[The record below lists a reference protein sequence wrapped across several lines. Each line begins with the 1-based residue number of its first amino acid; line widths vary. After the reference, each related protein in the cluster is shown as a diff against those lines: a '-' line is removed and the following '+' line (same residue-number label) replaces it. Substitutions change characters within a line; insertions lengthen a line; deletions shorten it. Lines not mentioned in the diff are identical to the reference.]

1 MKDDCKK
8 FWIFYCK
15 NEEKADVNIYHMV
28 LKLFVTTWSIFCD
41 DTNVKETIYQGH
53 NEFWKK
59 INIMYSKNLLG
70 HVDISF
76 YDIVKFQIVM

>member
-8 FWIFYCK
+8 CWIFYCK
-15 NEEKADVNIYHMV
+15 NEGKADVNIYHKV

-59 INIMYSKNLLG
+59 INIMYSKNLRRYIFLWYCQISNC
-70 HVDISF
+70 HVN
-76 YDIVKFQIVM
+76 

>member
-15 NEEKADVNIYHMV
+15 NEGKADVNIYHKV

-53 NEFWKK
+53 NEFWKRK
-59 INIMYSKNLLG
+59 NIKYSKNLF
-70 HVDISF
+70 VDISF
-76 YDIVKFQIVM
+76 YDIVKFQIVT